1 MAPPVESLGPFYEF
15 QVHVPA
21 EPLEEGYSRRRAAVR
36 GRVLVQY
43 VVDTLGQP
51 DMSTLCLLEEEVVGA
66 VGQVV
71 AVLPTIRFRSAEL
84 PRGRRVAQVVQTP
97 FMFH

>member
-21 EPLEEGYSRRRAAVR
+21 EPLAEDYSRRRAAIQ

-51 DMSTLCLLEEEVVGA
+51 DMSTLCLLEEEVPGA

-71 AVLPTIRFRSAEL
+71 AILPVLRFRPAER

-97 FMFH
+97 FMFY